1 MEMIIPF
8 WGDIRALLLRSLFSD
23 LSTLC
28 ATIRNLGKLMGSSKT
43 QTTEYK

>member
-1 MEMIIPF
+1 MEMIISF
-8 WGDIRALLLRSLFSD
+8 WGDIRALLLRILFRD

>member
-1 MEMIIPF
+1 MEMIIAF
-8 WGDIRALLLRSLFSD
+8 WDDIRTLLLRSLFSD

-28 ATIRNLGKLMGSSKT
+28 ATIRNLGKLMGLSKT

>member
-1 MEMIIPF
+1 MEMITSF
-8 WGDIRALLLRSLFSD
+8 WDDIRALLLRNLFSD

>member
-1 MEMIIPF
+1 MEIIIAF
-8 WGDIRALLLRSLFSD
+8 WGDICALLLRSLFTD

-43 QTTEYK
+43 QKNEYK

>member
-1 MEMIIPF
+1 MEMIISF
-8 WGDIRALLLRSLFSD
+8 WGDIRALLLRSLLSD

-28 ATIRNLGKLMGSSKT
+28 AAIRNLGKLMGSSKT